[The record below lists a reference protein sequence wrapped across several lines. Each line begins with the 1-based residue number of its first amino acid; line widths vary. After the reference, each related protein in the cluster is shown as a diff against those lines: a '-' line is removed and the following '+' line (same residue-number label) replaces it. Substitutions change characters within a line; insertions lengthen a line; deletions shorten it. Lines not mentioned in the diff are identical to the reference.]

1 MLKQSQLHTLLSL
14 RLKTIL
20 YGVKLVANLAP
31 SVGLPRNEKG
41 ESYYKCR
48 A

>member
-20 YGVKLVANLAP
+20 YEVKLEANSALFL
-31 SVGLPRNEKG
+31 GLPRNEKV
-41 ESYYKCR
+41 ESYYKC
-48 A
+48 